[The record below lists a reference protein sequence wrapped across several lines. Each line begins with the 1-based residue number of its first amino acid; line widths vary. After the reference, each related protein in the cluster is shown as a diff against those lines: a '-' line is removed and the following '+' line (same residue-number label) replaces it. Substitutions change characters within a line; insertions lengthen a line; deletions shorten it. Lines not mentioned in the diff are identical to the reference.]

1 MAVLETAR
9 FRLAKP
15 NANDDEDIAALR
27 SEPAFTKYLGF
38 IPPTCSVEEAR
49 ERREKRESLGAFVMD
64 FTIRLKNP
72 AEGQNSFVGV
82 CGFFLIDPVQE
93 TAEAGIAVKTDYHRS
108 GVASE
113 TFLGLLDFFF
123 NPRAEGGLGGYRV
136 SFMTDVANTPMRG
149 WFRNALGLEKPE
161 YIQRQAWKG
170 KNNDRVDA
178 AGYAVLKP
186 EWFGGM
192 RERLAKKVETGSTKS
207 ETKGEDEGIAKDEG
221 ESEERA
227 VKGEGEY
234 EEGVAKGKGES
245 EEGAVKGEGK
255 SEEGLAK
262 GEGESEDGVAKGEGK
277 SEGEIIKVKDVE
289 TPKEESA
296 PKPEAH
302 KSYSEVLS
310 SS

>member
-15 NANDDEDIAALR
+15 NPNDDADIAALR

-136 SFMTDVANTPMRG
+136 NFMTDVANTPMRG
-149 WFRNALGLEKPE
+149 WFRNALGLENPE

-207 ETKGEDEGIAKDEG
+207 GTKGESEGVAKSEG
-221 ESEERA
+221 ESEE
-227 VKGEGEY
+227 
-234 EEGVAKGKGES
+234 GVAQGKGES
-245 EEGAVKGEGK
+245 EEEAVKVEGK
-255 SEEGLAK
+255 SEEGHAK
-262 GEGESEDGVAKGEGK
+262 GEGESEDGVAKDEGK
-277 SEGEIIKVKDVE
+277 SDGEIIKVKDVE

-310 SS
+310 GS